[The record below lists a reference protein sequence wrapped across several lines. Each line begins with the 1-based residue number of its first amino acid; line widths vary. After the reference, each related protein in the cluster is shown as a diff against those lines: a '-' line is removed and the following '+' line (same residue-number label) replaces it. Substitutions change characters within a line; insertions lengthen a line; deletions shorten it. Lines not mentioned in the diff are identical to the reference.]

1 MKSITSEEFYKTL
14 TLSSFGQKYLEIID
28 RNWKLPEDYPK
39 YPRKDD
45 KKGGYE
51 IHHIHPLSLG
61 GEYRGKN
68 RVYLSTLDHIL
79 SHYYLALVFPSVET
93 EYAFW
98 CVSGNQAKH
107 LQGSE
112 KEIFCNLEHLS
123 YLREKTLQ
131 AKKEGRLGKVN
142 SSDSYRQGWET
153 RRKNG
158 TDRGWKHPEGSWE
171 KGAETKRKNG
181 TYGKTNAKLA
191 WETRRKNGTDH
202 VTEKAKQKRL
212 ETLKTSEAWKNCH
225 GSEFVAKLRK
235 TREFHN
241 IQVSEETRKKM
252 SEAKKGKK
260 RVYTEDGKYHY
271 E

>member
-1 MKSITSEEFYKTL
+1 M
-14 TLSSFGQKYLEIID
+14 
-28 RNWKLPEDYPK
+28 
-39 YPRKDD
+39 
-45 KKGGYE
+45 
-51 IHHIHPLSLG
+51 
-61 GEYRGKN
+61 
-68 RVYLSTLDHIL
+68 YLSTLDHIL
-79 SHYYLALVFPSVET
+79 SHYYLALAFPSVET

-142 SSDSYRQGWET
+142 SSDSYRQG
-153 RRKNG
+153 
-158 TDRGWKHPEGSWE
+158 
-171 KGAETKRKNG
+171 
-181 TYGKTNAKLA
+181 